1 MRNESQPHSYVT
13 FEDCFEI
20 DDQTLIPLTYK
31 PQSLRLL
38 ELGHP
43 FYTTSIGRFDTI
55 IHSLENACQLKVL
68 DLTDCPLSDLS
79 FLNKLHNLESLNL
92 TSTKMYNDQLKNIEP
107 LFKLTYL
114 YLSLTKVQMSSI
126 LKMLRKLNL
135 EYLDACGI
143 ICSYDEFTS
152 VISLCPTL
160 RGFQLS
166 FCSVLEY
173 KDASGFIEKQH
184 AGKVKLNTC

>member
-1 MRNESQPHSYVT
+1 
-13 FEDCFEI
+13 
-20 DDQTLIPLTYK
+20 
-31 PQSLRLL
+31 
-38 ELGHP
+38 
-43 FYTTSIGRFDTI
+43 
-55 IHSLENACQLKVL
+55 
-68 DLTDCPLSDLS
+68 LSDLP

-92 TSTKMYNDQLKNIEP
+92 TSTKIYNDQLKNIEP

-126 LKMLRKLNL
+126 LKMLRKLNM

-143 ICSYDEFTS
+143 ICSYGEFTS

-166 FCSVLEY
+166 FCSGLEY
-173 KDASGFIEKQH
+173 KDASDFIEKQH
-184 AGKVKLNTC
+184 EGKVKLNTC

>member
-13 FEDCFEI
+13 FEDCFKI
-20 DDQTLIPLTYK
+20 DDQTLIPLTYN
-31 PQSLRLL
+31 PQNLRLL
-38 ELGHP
+38 ELGHQ

-55 IHSLENACQLKVL
+55 INSLENACQLRVL
-68 DLTDCPLSDLS
+68 DQTDFPLSDLS

-135 EYLDACGI
+135 EYLDACGS
-143 ICSYDEFTS
+143 ICYVDSNCPS
-152 VISLCPTL
+152 V
-160 RGFQLS
+160 RF
-166 FCSVLEY
+166 
-173 KDASGFIEKQH
+173 
-184 AGKVKLNTC
+184 

>member
-1 MRNESQPHSYVT
+1 MRNESQPNSYVT
-13 FEDCFEI
+13 FEDCLEI
-20 DDQTLIPLTYK
+20 DEQTLIPLTYK

-38 ELGHP
+38 ELGHQ

-55 IHSLENACQLKVL
+55 INNLENACQLRVL

-79 FLNKLHNLESLNL
+79 ILNKLHNLESLNL
-92 TSTKMYNDQLKNIEP
+92 TSTKIYNDQFKNIEP

-143 ICSYDEFTS
+143 IYAYDEFTS
-152 VISLCPTL
+152 AISLSPTL

-173 KDASGFIEKQH
+173 KDASDFIEKQH
-184 AGKVKLNTC
+184 EGKIKHNTC